1 MAPLNP
7 TAPSLSSPQPKS
19 PRPRPQARSCCGP
32 RQTVHSCKTVPGPR
46 FLCQGLAS
54 RPGRNLLWSQPEDLL
69 TSFILSPVWDQG
81 RGGQGKNIGQQVDSF
96 PRRGPRAPGLTHMF
110 FWARMMA
117 LTSSAFTMLRMRLQ
131 KTLEAESGGSISS
144 SSSAA

>member
-7 TAPSLSSPQPKS
+7 TAPSLSSPPTQVS
-19 PRPRPQARSCCGP
+19 PPQASREELLRPPPNCPQPQNCP
-32 RQTVHSCKTVPGPR
+32 RAPLPVPGPR
-46 FLCQGLAS
+46 LQARKEFTLEPA
-54 RPGRNLLWSQPEDLL
+54 RRFAR
-69 TSFILSPVWDQG
+69 FILSPVWDQG
-81 RGGQGKNIGQQVDSF
+81 RGGQGKNVGQQADSF
-96 PRRGPRAPGLTHMF
+96 PRRGPRALGLTHMF

>member
-19 PRPRPQARSCCGP
+19 PHSRPQDRSCCGP
-32 RQTVHSCKTVPGPR
+32 RQTVHSCKTVPEPR

-69 TSFILSPVWDQG
+69 ISFILSPVWDQG
-81 RGGQGKNIGQQVDSF
+81 RGGQGKNVGQQVDSF
-96 PRRGPRAPGLTHMF
+96 PRRGPRALGLTYMF